1 MNSCKSTIAVK
12 CLFPDTFRYRTF
24 DNGELDDV
32 FLRVVD
38 DDEEEEEEEERAGK
52 NRTAPRNAFWLI
64 STTTRFLPIPTFKKD
79 AQKLRG
85 NFRKPSEASCKRAT
99 PGGHFVVVVVVVV
112 EFSSSTSRGA
122 IASSVLSSRSRG
134 RLFLSFLVFFFASV
148 TTTTIRLDARCC
160 LGCHSSSRLS
170 RAPRHIIRACT
181 LQYST
186 KKNARLFVGGESAK
200 ARALCNTCIIY
211 LH

>member
-1 MNSCKSTIAVK
+1 MPK
-12 CLFPDTFRYRTF
+12 
-24 DNGELDDV
+24 
-32 FLRVVD
+32 
-38 DDEEEEEEEERAGK
+38 
-52 NRTAPRNAFWLI
+52 TAW
-64 STTTRFLPIPTFKKD
+64 
-79 AQKLRG
+79 

-99 PGGHFVVVVVVVV
+99 PRGHFVVVVVVVV
-112 EFSSSTSRGA
+112 SSRHLPSRGA

-170 RAPRHIIRACT
+170 RAPRHIIRVHVAVFD
-181 LQYST
+181 Q
-186 KKNARLFVGGESAK
+186 KKCPRLFVGGESAK
-200 ARALCNTCIIY
+200 ARALYTCIIY

>member
-1 MNSCKSTIAVK
+1 MPKNCVAIFVNRA
-12 CLFPDTFRYRTF
+12 R
-24 DNGELDDV
+24 
-32 FLRVVD
+32 RVANA
-38 DDEEEEEEEERAGK
+38 RPLAG
-52 NRTAPRNAFWLI
+52 T
-64 STTTRFLPIPTFKKD
+64 
-79 AQKLRG
+79 
-85 NFRKPSEASCKRAT
+85 
-99 PGGHFVVVVVVVV
+99 
-112 EFSSSTSRGA
+112 SSSSSSSSSWSSRHLPSRGA

-134 RLFLSFLVFFFASV
+134 RLFLSFLVFFVASV

-186 KKNARLFVGGESAK
+186 KKNARLFVGGGSAK

-211 LH
+211 TSGLRSCFPKGRIFKRKIPYQKKSPFKKMFRVWVFVLDEGR

>member
-1 MNSCKSTIAVK
+1 MPKNCVAIFVNRA
-12 CLFPDTFRYRTF
+12 R
-24 DNGELDDV
+24 
-32 FLRVVD
+32 RVANA
-38 DDEEEEEEEERAGK
+38 RPLAG
-52 NRTAPRNAFWLI
+52 T
-64 STTTRFLPIPTFKKD
+64 
-79 AQKLRG
+79 
-85 NFRKPSEASCKRAT
+85 
-99 PGGHFVVVVVVVV
+99 
-112 EFSSSTSRGA
+112 SSSSSSSSWSSRHLPSRGA

-186 KKNARLFVGGESAK
+186 KKNALVFLLVGRAQKRALFVTHVLFIYTSTLERKVVFSKSLGEFVKGKSPTK
-200 ARALCNTCIIY
+200 NPPSKKNV
-211 LH
+211 

>member
-1 MNSCKSTIAVK
+1 MPKNCVAIFVNRA
-12 CLFPDTFRYRTF
+12 R
-24 DNGELDDV
+24 
-32 FLRVVD
+32 RVANA
-38 DDEEEEEEEERAGK
+38 RPLAG
-52 NRTAPRNAFWLI
+52 T
-64 STTTRFLPIPTFKKD
+64 
-79 AQKLRG
+79 
-85 NFRKPSEASCKRAT
+85 
-99 PGGHFVVVVVVVV
+99 
-112 EFSSSTSRGA
+112 SSSSSSSSWSSRHLPSRGA

-186 KKNARLFVGGESAK
+186 KKNALVFLLVGRAQKRALFVTHVLFT
-200 ARALCNTCIIY
+200 LCTLERKVVFQKFGRIFKRKIPY
-211 LH
+211 QKSPFKKSV

>member
-1 MNSCKSTIAVK
+1 MPKNCVAIFVNRA
-12 CLFPDTFRYRTF
+12 R
-24 DNGELDDV
+24 
-32 FLRVVD
+32 RVANA
-38 DDEEEEEEEERAGK
+38 RPLAG
-52 NRTAPRNAFWLI
+52 T
-64 STTTRFLPIPTFKKD
+64 
-79 AQKLRG
+79 
-85 NFRKPSEASCKRAT
+85 
-99 PGGHFVVVVVVVV
+99 
-112 EFSSSTSRGA
+112 SSSSSSSSWSSRHLPSRGA

-134 RLFLSFLVFFFASV
+134 RLFLSFLVFFVASV

-186 KKNARLFVGGESAK
+186 KKNALVFLLVGSAK

-211 LH
+211 TSTLERKVVFSKSLGEFVKGKSPTKIPL

>member
-1 MNSCKSTIAVK
+1 MPKNCVAIFVNRA
-12 CLFPDTFRYRTF
+12 R
-24 DNGELDDV
+24 
-32 FLRVVD
+32 RVANA
-38 DDEEEEEEEERAGK
+38 RPLAG
-52 NRTAPRNAFWLI
+52 T
-64 STTTRFLPIPTFKKD
+64 
-79 AQKLRG
+79 
-85 NFRKPSEASCKRAT
+85 
-99 PGGHFVVVVVVVV
+99 
-112 EFSSSTSRGA
+112 SSSSSSSSWSSRHLPSRGA

-134 RLFLSFLVFFFASV
+134 RLFLSFVFFVASV

-211 LH
+211 TSTLERKVVFQKFGRIFKRKIPYE

>member
-1 MNSCKSTIAVK
+1 MPKNCVAIFVNRA
-12 CLFPDTFRYRTF
+12 R
-24 DNGELDDV
+24 
-32 FLRVVD
+32 RVANA
-38 DDEEEEEEEERAGK
+38 RPLAG
-52 NRTAPRNAFWLI
+52 T
-64 STTTRFLPIPTFKKD
+64 
-79 AQKLRG
+79 
-85 NFRKPSEASCKRAT
+85 
-99 PGGHFVVVVVVVV
+99 
-112 EFSSSTSRGA
+112 SSSSSSSSSWSSRHLPSRGA

-186 KKNARLFVGGESAK
+186 KKNALVFLLVGRAQKRALFVTHVLFTLRTLERKVVFQKFGRIFKRKIPYQKNPPSK
-200 ARALCNTCIIY
+200 KNV
-211 LH
+211 

>member
-1 MNSCKSTIAVK
+1 MPKNCVAIFVNRARRVANARPLAGTSST
-12 CLFPDTFRYRTF
+12 
-24 DNGELDDV
+24 
-32 FLRVVD
+32 
-38 DDEEEEEEEERAGK
+38 
-52 NRTAPRNAFWLI
+52 
-64 STTTRFLPIPTFKKD
+64 
-79 AQKLRG
+79 
-85 NFRKPSEASCKRAT
+85 
-99 PGGHFVVVVVVVV
+99 
-112 EFSSSTSRGA
+112 SSSWWWSSRHLPSRGA

-134 RLFLSFLVFFFASV
+134 RLFFFFFVASV

-211 LH
+211 TLYSGAKSCFPKVWENL

>member
-1 MNSCKSTIAVK
+1 MPKNCVAIFVNRA
-12 CLFPDTFRYRTF
+12 R
-24 DNGELDDV
+24 
-32 FLRVVD
+32 RVANA
-38 DDEEEEEEEERAGK
+38 RPLAG
-52 NRTAPRNAFWLI
+52 T
-64 STTTRFLPIPTFKKD
+64 
-79 AQKLRG
+79 
-85 NFRKPSEASCKRAT
+85 
-99 PGGHFVVVVVVVV
+99 
-112 EFSSSTSRGA
+112 SSSSSSSSWSSRHLPSRGA

-134 RLFLSFLVFFFASV
+134 RLFLSFLVFFVASV

-211 LH
+211 TSTLERKVLFSKSLGEFLKGKSPTKIPFKKNV